1 MAAESTARAD
11 EMANMARLAWAIPCR
26 TTVSRSPGVITTDRI
41 DQVLEPSY
49 SADLAARDS
58 DRLRAMKAE
67 CAALE
72 TAVSYSRRL
81 AQGRIEILEAEQ
93 QRRSDGRPLSDL
105 IDKLPQILGGDSGR
119 AGAAHTRLA
128 EPEAAIVELRWPD
141 GRERLLADDSL
152 ANLPTVTDS
161 DLTSTLESLRS
172 FERELS
178 EQRRALHGVID
189 GIEHEIATRAAA
201 GN

>member
-1 MAAESTARAD
+1 M
-11 EMANMARLAWAIPCR
+11 
-26 TTVSRSPGVITTDRI
+26 ITTDRI

-49 SADLAARDS
+49 STDLAARDS

-72 TAVSYSRRL
+72 NAVSYSRRL
-81 AQGRIEILEAEQ
+81 AQGRIEILEAER
-93 QRRSDGRPLSDL
+93 QRRADGRPLSDL
-105 IDKLPQILGGDSGR
+105 IEQLPHILAGESGR
-119 AGAAHTRLA
+119 SGAAHTRLA
-128 EPEAAIVELRWPD
+128 EPDRDILELRWPD

-152 ANLPTVTDS
+152 ANLPTVTDT
-161 DLTSTLESLRS
+161 DLTSTIDALRD
-172 FERELS
+172 FERDLS